1 MNAQVN
7 AKRVMLTDVRLA
19 FPTLNKP
26 EKFQGTGEP
35 RFSATLLIP
44 KGSPLVGEVE
54 KALRAAAAEKWGEA
68 KADNAVKGLRAGL
81 KTALADGDTKSQYD
95 GFEGMMFVSAH
106 SKENAPPILLDG
118 QRKQL
123 PRETGLIYAGCYVN
137 ASIEIWAQDNQ
148 YGKRLNAQLRGVQF
162 VRDGDSFAGGRPAD
176 SDEFEVVE
184 GATATEGD
192 FNSEADAEFA

>member
-1 MNAQVN
+1 MTATN
-7 AKRVMLTDVRLA
+7 AKRVMLTNVRLA
-19 FPTLNKP
+19 FPVLNTP

-35 RFSATLLIP
+35 RYSATLLFE
-44 KGSPLVGEVE
+44 KGSPLEQ
-54 KALRAAAAEKWGEA
+54 AIADAMRAAAAEKWGEN

-95 GFEGMMFVSAH
+95 GFEGMMYVSAH

-118 QRKQL
+118 HRKQL
-123 PRETGLIYAGCYVN
+123 PRNTGLIYAGCYVN
-137 ASIEIWAQDNQ
+137 CSIEIWAQDNQ

-176 SDEFEVVE
+176 SDEFEEVE
-184 GATATEGD
+184 GATATDGD
-192 FNSEADAEFA
+192 FGTTAEGEFA